1 MPNGLLIVAGLV
13 ALVVGADVLVRAG
26 TGLASWLGVRP
37 MMIGLT
43 VVSLGTSVPELAIG
57 IDAAV
62 SGSPGLAVGNIVGTN
77 LVNILLILGLSAVLL
92 PIALERATLRFDL
105 PAMTAA
111 ALLLYVLSVDGTLT
125 RLDGVVLLLGGVAY
139 TAGLVRVSR
148 RETAGPADPA
158 EDPAPIVAEV
168 AGRHRPVRQVLLLL
182 VALVVVVIGAEL
194 LVDGAVSS
202 ARSLGVSDAIIGLTI
217 VAVGTSAPELV
228 TTVVS
233 TLRGDRD
240 LAIGNLVGSSIYN
253 VGAVLGLTVVV
264 APHGVPV
271 PDEVLA
277 ADLGLL
283 VVATVLAVPVFL
295 TGRRISRVEGG
306 LFVAGYVAYLA
317 WLLLTRT

>member
-1 MPNGLLIVAGLV
+1 MNSGLLVAGGLV
-13 ALVVGADVLVRAG
+13 ALIVGADVLVRAG
-26 TGLASWLGVRP
+26 TGLAAWLGIRP

-77 LVNILLILGLSAVLL
+77 LVNILLILGLSAVLA
-92 PIALERATLRFDL
+92 PIALDRATLRFDL

-111 ALLLYVLSVDGTLT
+111 ALLLYLLAIDGALT
-125 RLDGVVLLLGGVAY
+125 RPDGVILLVGGVAY

-148 RETAGPADPA
+148 RETADPDEAPAAIMAEAADP
-158 EDPAPIVAEV
+158 DRPL
-168 AGRHRPVRQVLLLL
+168 RHVLLLL

-194 LVDGAVSS
+194 LVEGAVSS
-202 ARSLGVSDAIIGLTI
+202 ARTLGVSDAIIGLTI

-240 LAIGNLVGSSIYN
+240 LAIGNLIGSSIYN
-253 VGAVLGLTVVV
+253 IGAVLGLTVVV

-283 VVATVLAVPVFL
+283 VLVTAAAVPVFVSG
-295 TGRRISRVEGG
+295 TRISRIEGG
-306 LFVAGYVAYLA
+306 LFVASYIGYLA